1 MDLAR
6 RVETQARWPDG
17 SNVRPLTRSIST
29 TTPDGKQHGGDRAAP
44 GDSHGG
50 RRASVCA
57 CSSDGLDLYFMLLLQ
72 MICIRKTNREFF
84 FKIFCISPEDKAKRE
99 SLFRRFTGVR
109 FLGCLDPWEFF
120 LKGCETL
127 WDFPQEFMQSII
139 FEDFFSQTSSCNSF
153 TFGGV

>member
-57 CSSDGLDLYFMLLLQ
+57 CSSDGWVG
-72 MICIRKTNREFF
+72 
-84 FKIFCISPEDKAKRE
+84 
-99 SLFRRFTGVR
+99 SLFYVIITDDLHKENEQRV
-109 FLGCLDPWEFF
+109 FF
-120 LKGCETL
+120 LNLLYITGGQSKKRIVVQKIHRSTVFRVFGSVGI
-127 WDFPQEFMQSII
+127 FPKRM
-139 FEDFFSQTSSCNSF
+139 
-153 TFGGV
+153 